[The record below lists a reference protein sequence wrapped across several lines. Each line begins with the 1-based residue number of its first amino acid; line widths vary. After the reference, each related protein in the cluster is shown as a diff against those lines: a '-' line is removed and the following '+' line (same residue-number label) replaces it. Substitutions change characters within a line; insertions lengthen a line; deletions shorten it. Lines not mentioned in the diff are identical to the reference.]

1 MSIQPVV
8 SRGGIHFAWCR
19 WGEVPAFVG
28 NHGRTSAR
36 TENFAG
42 TPLRCCWIVAGVR
55 VVTGVYFGSLFV
67 SANWLP
73 RVDNN
78 DEILKSRL
86 SRASQIQGWCFMKC
100 VLHLI
105 WLVRAALCNHLK
117 KKVELNWLKNNG
129 HITVFLNQPID
140 FCIILFK
147 IIARVSKFKGDA
159 LWNV

>member
-1 MSIQPVV
+1 MRSKCIHRHFQNCLQIENWLKIGWDTVLQKITNVQEVSIQPVV

-19 WGEVPAFVG
+19 WGEVPACVR

-117 KKVELNWLKNNG
+117 KKL
-129 HITVFLNQPID
+129 
-140 FCIILFK
+140 
-147 IIARVSKFKGDA
+147 S
-159 LWNV
+159 

>member
-1 MSIQPVV
+1 MKCVTDFIGLVRAGLCNQFKKKLSWIGWKTTDISLFSSVSIQPVV

-19 WGEVPAFVG
+19 WGEVR

-42 TPLRCCWIVAGVR
+42 TPLRCCWIVEGVS

-86 SRASQIQGWCFMKC
+86 SRASQIQGWCFMKR
-100 VLHLI
+100 VLHFI
-105 WLVRAALCNHLK
+105 WLVRAALCNHFK
-117 KKVELNWLKNNG
+117 KKL
-129 HITVFLNQPID
+129 
-140 FCIILFK
+140 
-147 IIARVSKFKGDA
+147 S
-159 LWNV
+159 